1 MTVEKING
9 IWLAYRTL
17 EGLTGIG
24 LSPYLAIVDYFE
36 AVKTWGKRA

>member
-1 MTVEKING
+1 MTVTLVNG